1 MKHYAI
7 IVHMKPY
14 DNNELK
20 QLIRRIQTGELYD
33 AWLDDTLMDSI
44 ASNTVFTDNLSVF
57 DDYVPEHDKHNKLVK
72 LVKAVCHGV
81 QTGDYHERYLPVLSG
96 LARNDDYTHEYM
108 MSIMRTMR
116 RIQYEKIALQ
126 SRLFEITDDREFLN
140 DNPSLVITAITRIN
154 NAFNILDASEDYVSN
169 DSIHEFI
176 ARRIIDF
183 TPDLHERDMDY
194 ENTLTACGILS
205 SHECIE
211 ITCDDITCIKVHCD
225 HDVETSESTSY
236 SRNTLPANMIAL
248 LAMMDSIT
256 STMNVM
262 NGNAIM
268 HSPKAWFMVA
278 DNMDMPVE
286 YVREMLLAC
295 II

>member
-7 IVHMKPY
+7 IVHMKPH
-14 DNNELK
+14 DNNGLK
-20 QLIRRIQTGELYD
+20 QLIRRIQTGELHD

-44 ASNTVFTDNLSVF
+44 ASNTVFTDSLSVF
-57 DDYVPEHDKHNKLVK
+57 DDYVPEHDRHNKLVK

-81 QTGDYHERYLPVLSG
+81 QTGDYHERYLPVLSR

-116 RIQYEKIALQ
+116 RIQYEEIALQ
-126 SRLFEITDDREFLN
+126 SRLFENTDREFLN

-154 NAFNILDASEDYVSN
+154 NAFNILDASDYVSN

-211 ITCDDITCIKVHCD
+211 ITFDDITCIKAHCD
-225 HDVETSESTSY
+225 HDVETGESTLY
-236 SRNTLPANMIAL
+236 SRNALPPNMIAL

-268 HSPKAWFMVA
+268 HSLKAWFMVA

-286 YVREMLLAC
+286 YAREMLLV
-295 II
+295 

>member
-7 IVHMKPY
+7 IVHMKPH
-14 DNNELK
+14 DNNGLK
-20 QLIRRIQTGELYD
+20 QLIRRIQTGELHD

-44 ASNTVFTDNLSVF
+44 ASNTVFTDSLSVF
-57 DDYVPEHDKHNKLVK
+57 DDYVPEHDRHNKLVK

-81 QTGDYHERYLPVLSG
+81 QTGDYHERYLPVLSR

-116 RIQYEKIALQ
+116 RIQYEEIALQ
-126 SRLFEITDDREFLN
+126 SRLFENTDREFLN

-154 NAFNILDASEDYVSN
+154 NAFNILDASDYVSN

-211 ITCDDITCIKVHCD
+211 ITFDDITCIKAHCD
-225 HDVETSESTSY
+225 HDVETGESTSY
-236 SRNTLPANMIAL
+236 SRNALPPNMIAL
-248 LAMMDSIT
+248 LAMMNSIT

-268 HSPKAWFMVA
+268 HSLKAWFMVA

-286 YVREMLLAC
+286 YAREMLLV
-295 II
+295 

>member
-1 MKHYAI
+1 
-7 IVHMKPY
+7 MKPH

-20 QLIRRIQTGELYD
+20 QLIRRIQTGEPYD
-33 AWLDDTLMDSI
+33 AWLDDALMDSI
-44 ASNTVFTDNLSVF
+44 ASNTVFTDSSSVF
-57 DDYVPEHDKHNKLVK
+57 DDYVPEHDRHNKLVK
-72 LVKAVCHGV
+72 LVKTVCHGV

-96 LARNDDYTHEYM
+96 LARNDDCTHEYM

-126 SRLFEITDDREFLN
+126 SRLFESTDREFLN
-140 DNPSLVITAITRIN
+140 DNPPLVITAITRIN
-154 NAFNILDASEDYVSN
+154 NAFNILDASDYVSN

-194 ENTLTACGILS
+194 ENTLTACVILA
-205 SHECIE
+205 SHERIE
-211 ITCDDITCIKVHCD
+211 ITSDDIAYIELSGD
-225 HDVETSESTSY
+225 YDAETGESTLY
-236 SRNTLPANMIAL
+236 SCNALPANMIAL
-248 LAMMDSIT
+248 LAMMNSIT

-262 NGNAIM
+262 DGDAIM

-286 YVREMLLAC
+286 YAYEMLLSC
-295 II
+295 VIM

>member
-1 MKHYAI
+1 
-7 IVHMKPY
+7 MKPH
-14 DNNELK
+14 DNNGLK
-20 QLIRRIQTGELYD
+20 QLIRRIQTGELHD

-44 ASNTVFTDNLSVF
+44 ASNTVFTDSLSVF
-57 DDYVPEHDKHNKLVK
+57 DDYVPEHDRHNKLVK

-81 QTGDYHERYLPVLSG
+81 QTSDYHERYLPVLSR

-116 RIQYEKIALQ
+116 RIQYEEIALQ
-126 SRLFEITDDREFLN
+126 SRLFENTDREFLN

-154 NAFNILDASEDYVSN
+154 NAFNILDASDYVSN

-211 ITCDDITCIKVHCD
+211 ITFDDITCIKAHCD
-225 HDVETSESTSY
+225 HDVETGESTLY
-236 SRNTLPANMIAL
+236 SRNALPANMIAL

-268 HSPKAWFMVA
+268 HSLKAWFMVA

-286 YVREMLLAC
+286 YAREMLLV
-295 II
+295 

>member
-7 IVHMKPY
+7 IVHMKPH

-20 QLIRRIQTGELYD
+20 QLIRRIQTGELHD

-44 ASNTVFTDNLSVF
+44 ASNTVFTDSLSVF
-57 DDYVPEHDKHNKLVK
+57 DDYVPEHDRHNKLVK
-72 LVKAVCHGV
+72 LVKAVYHGV
-81 QTGDYHERYLPVLSG
+81 QTGDYHERYLPVLSV
-96 LARNDDYTHEYM
+96 LARNDAKNCTHEYM
-108 MSIMRTMR
+108 MSIMRTMC
-116 RIQYEKIALQ
+116 RIQYEEIALQ
-126 SRLFEITDDREFLN
+126 SRLFESTDKEFLN

-154 NAFNILDASEDYVSN
+154 NAFNILDASDYVSN

-211 ITCDDITCIKVHCD
+211 ITFDDITCIC
-225 HDVETSESTSY
+225 DVETGELTSY
-236 SRNTLPANMIAL
+236 SRNALPSNMIAL
-248 LAMMDSIT
+248 LAMMNSIT
-256 STMNVM
+256 STMDVM

-268 HSPKAWFMVA
+268 HSPKAWFMLS

-286 YVREMLLAC
+286 YAREMLLAC
-295 II
+295 I

>member
-1 MKHYAI
+1 
-7 IVHMKPY
+7 MKPH
-14 DNNELK
+14 DNNGLK
-20 QLIRRIQTGELYD
+20 QLIRRIQTGELHD

-44 ASNTVFTDNLSVF
+44 ASNTVFTDSLSVF
-57 DDYVPEHDKHNKLVK
+57 DDYVPEHDRHNKLVK

-81 QTGDYHERYLPVLSG
+81 QTGDYHERYLPVLSR

-116 RIQYEKIALQ
+116 RIQYEEIALQ
-126 SRLFEITDDREFLN
+126 SRLFENTDREFLN

-154 NAFNILDASEDYVSN
+154 NAFNILDASDYVSN
-169 DSIHEFI
+169 DNSIHEFI

-211 ITCDDITCIKVHCD
+211 ITFDDITCIKAHCD
-225 HDVETSESTSY
+225 HDVETGESTLY
-236 SRNTLPANMIAL
+236 SRNALPPNMIAL
-248 LAMMDSIT
+248 LAMMNSIT

-268 HSPKAWFMVA
+268 HSLKAWFMVA

-286 YVREMLLAC
+286 YAREMLLV
-295 II
+295 

>member
-1 MKHYAI
+1 
-7 IVHMKPY
+7 MKPH
-14 DNNELK
+14 DNNGLK
-20 QLIRRIQTGELYD
+20 QLIRRIQTGELHD

-44 ASNTVFTDNLSVF
+44 ASNTVFTDSLSVF
-57 DDYVPEHDKHNKLVK
+57 DDYVPEHDRHNKLVK

-81 QTGDYHERYLPVLSG
+81 QTGDYHERYLPVLSR

-116 RIQYEKIALQ
+116 RIQYEEIALQ
-126 SRLFEITDDREFLN
+126 SRLFENTDREFLN

-154 NAFNILDASEDYVSN
+154 NAFNILDASDYVSN

-211 ITCDDITCIKVHCD
+211 ITFDDITCIKAHCD
-225 HDVETSESTSY
+225 HDVETGESTLY
-236 SRNTLPANMIAL
+236 SRNALPANMIAL
-248 LAMMDSIT
+248 LAMMNSIT

-268 HSPKAWFMVA
+268 HSLKAWFMVA

-286 YVREMLLAC
+286 YAREMLLVC
-295 II
+295 I

>member
-1 MKHYAI
+1 M
-7 IVHMKPY
+7 
-14 DNNELK
+14 
-20 QLIRRIQTGELYD
+20 
-33 AWLDDTLMDSI
+33 
-44 ASNTVFTDNLSVF
+44 
-57 DDYVPEHDKHNKLVK
+57 
-72 LVKAVCHGV
+72 KAVCHGV
-81 QTGDYHERYLPVLSG
+81 QTGDYHERYLPVLSR
-96 LARNDDYTHEYM
+96 LARNDDCTHEYM

-116 RIQYEKIALQ
+116 RIQYEEIALQ
-126 SRLFEITDDREFLN
+126 SRLFENTDREFLN

-154 NAFNILDASEDYVSN
+154 NAFNILDASDYVSN

-211 ITCDDITCIKVHCD
+211 ITFDDITCIKAHCD
-225 HDVETSESTSY
+225 HDVETGESTLY
-236 SRNTLPANMIAL
+236 SRNALPPNMIAL
-248 LAMMDSIT
+248 LAMMNSIT

-268 HSPKAWFMVA
+268 HSLKAWFMVA

-286 YVREMLLAC
+286 YAREMLLV
-295 II
+295 

>member
-1 MKHYAI
+1 
-7 IVHMKPY
+7 MKPH
-14 DNNELK
+14 DNNGLK
-20 QLIRRIQTGELYD
+20 QLIRRIQTGELHD

-44 ASNTVFTDNLSVF
+44 ASNTVFTDSLSVF
-57 DDYVPEHDKHNKLVK
+57 DDYVPELDKHNKLVK

-81 QTGDYHERYLPVLSG
+81 QTGDYHERYLPVLSR

-116 RIQYEKIALQ
+116 RIQYEEIALQ
-126 SRLFEITDDREFLN
+126 SRLFENTDREFLN

-154 NAFNILDASEDYVSN
+154 NAFNILDASDYVSN

-211 ITCDDITCIKVHCD
+211 ITFDDITCIKAHCD
-225 HDVETSESTSY
+225 HDVETGESTLY
-236 SRNTLPANMIAL
+236 SRNALPPNMIAL

-268 HSPKAWFMVA
+268 HSLKAWFMVA

-286 YVREMLLAC
+286 YAREMLLV
-295 II
+295 

>member
-7 IVHMKPY
+7 IVHMKPH
-14 DNNELK
+14 DNNGLK
-20 QLIRRIQTGELYD
+20 QLIRRIQTGELHD

-44 ASNTVFTDNLSVF
+44 ASNTVFTDSLSVF
-57 DDYVPEHDKHNKLVK
+57 DDYVPEHDRHNKLVK

-81 QTGDYHERYLPVLSG
+81 QTGDYHERYLPVLSR
-96 LARNDDYTHEYM
+96 LARNDDCTHEYM

-116 RIQYEKIALQ
+116 RIQYEEIALQ
-126 SRLFEITDDREFLN
+126 SRLFENTDREFLN

-154 NAFNILDASEDYVSN
+154 NAFNILDASDYVSN

-211 ITCDDITCIKVHCD
+211 ITFDDITFIKLHGD
-225 HDVETSESTSY
+225 HDVETGELTLY
-236 SRNTLPANMIAL
+236 SRNALPANMIAL

-268 HSPKAWFMVA
+268 HSLKAWFMVA

-286 YVREMLLAC
+286 YAREMLLV
-295 II
+295 

>member
-7 IVHMKPY
+7 IVHMKPH
-14 DNNELK
+14 DNNGLK
-20 QLIRRIQTGELYD
+20 QLIRRIQTGELHD

-44 ASNTVFTDNLSVF
+44 ASNTVFTDSLSVF
-57 DDYVPEHDKHNKLVK
+57 DDYVPEHDRHNKLVK

-81 QTGDYHERYLPVLSG
+81 QTGDYHERYLPVLSR

-116 RIQYEKIALQ
+116 RIQYEEIALQ
-126 SRLFEITDDREFLN
+126 SRLFENTDREFLN

-154 NAFNILDASEDYVSN
+154 NAFNILDASDYVSN

-211 ITCDDITCIKVHCD
+211 ITFDDITCIKAHCD
-225 HDVETSESTSY
+225 HDVETGELTSY
-236 SRNTLPANMIAL
+236 SRNALPPNMIAL
-248 LAMMDSIT
+248 LAMMNSIT

-268 HSPKAWFMVA
+268 HSLKAWFMVA

-286 YVREMLLAC
+286 YAREMLLV
-295 II
+295 

>member
-7 IVHMKPY
+7 IVHMKTH
-14 DNNELK
+14 DNNGLK
-20 QLIRRIQTGELYD
+20 QLIRRIQTGELHD

-44 ASNTVFTDNLSVF
+44 ASNTVFTDSLSVF
-57 DDYVPEHDKHNKLVK
+57 DDYVPEHDRHNKLVK

-81 QTGDYHERYLPVLSG
+81 QTGDYHERYLPVLSR

-116 RIQYEKIALQ
+116 RIQYEEIALQ
-126 SRLFEITDDREFLN
+126 SRLFENTDREFLN

-154 NAFNILDASEDYVSN
+154 NAFNILDASDYVSN

-211 ITCDDITCIKVHCD
+211 ITFDDITCIKAHCD
-225 HDVETSESTSY
+225 HDVETGESTLY
-236 SRNTLPANMIAL
+236 SRNALPANMIAL

-268 HSPKAWFMVA
+268 HSLKAWFMVA

-286 YVREMLLAC
+286 YAREMLLV
-295 II
+295 

>member
-1 MKHYAI
+1 
-7 IVHMKPY
+7 MKPH

-20 QLIRRIQTGELYD
+20 QAIKQIQTGELHD
-33 AWLDDTLMDSI
+33 ARLDDTLMDSI
-44 ASNTVFTDNLSVF
+44 ASNTVFTDGLSVF
-57 DDYVPEHDKHNKLVK
+57 DDYVPEHDRHNKLVK

-96 LARNDDYTHEYM
+96 LARNDDCTHEYM

-126 SRLFEITDDREFLN
+126 SRLFESTDREFLN

-154 NAFNILDASEDYVSN
+154 NAFNVLDASDYVSN

-194 ENTLTACGILS
+194 ENTLAACGILA
-205 SHECIE
+205 SHERIE
-211 ITCDDITCIKVHCD
+211 ITSDDIAYIELHGD
-225 HDVETSESTSY
+225 YDAETGESTLY
-236 SRNTLPANMIAL
+236 SCNALPVNMIAL
-248 LAMMDSIT
+248 LAMMNSIT

-262 NGNAIM
+262 NGDAIM
-268 HSPKAWFMVA
+268 HSLNAWFMVA

-286 YVREMLLAC
+286 YVHEMLLAC
-295 II
+295 MQV

>member
-1 MKHYAI
+1 
-7 IVHMKPY
+7 MKPH
-14 DNNELK
+14 DNNGLK
-20 QLIRRIQTGELYD
+20 QLIRRIQTGELHD

-44 ASNTVFTDNLSVF
+44 ASNTVFTDSLSVF
-57 DDYVPEHDKHNKLVK
+57 DDYVPEHDRHNKLVK

-81 QTGDYHERYLPVLSG
+81 QTGDYHERYLPVLSR

-116 RIQYEKIALQ
+116 RIQYEEIALQ
-126 SRLFEITDDREFLN
+126 SRLFENTDREFLN

-154 NAFNILDASEDYVSN
+154 NAFNILDASDYVSN

-211 ITCDDITCIKVHCD
+211 ITFDDITCIKAHCD
-225 HDVETSESTSY
+225 HDVETGESTLY
-236 SRNTLPANMIAL
+236 SRNALPANMIAL

-268 HSPKAWFMVA
+268 HSLKAWFMVA

-286 YVREMLLAC
+286 YAREMLLV
-295 II
+295 

>member
-1 MKHYAI
+1 
-7 IVHMKPY
+7 MKPH
-14 DNNELK
+14 DNNGLK
-20 QLIRRIQTGELYD
+20 QLIRRIQTGELHD

-44 ASNTVFTDNLSVF
+44 ASNTVFTDSLSVF
-57 DDYVPEHDKHNKLVK
+57 DDYVPEHDRHNKLVK

-81 QTGDYHERYLPVLSG
+81 QTGDYHERYLPVLSR

-116 RIQYEKIALQ
+116 RIQYEEIALQ
-126 SRLFEITDDREFLN
+126 SRLFENTDREFLN

-154 NAFNILDASEDYVSN
+154 NAFNILDASDYVSN

-211 ITCDDITCIKVHCD
+211 ITFDDITCIKAHCD
-225 HDVETSESTSY
+225 HDVETGESTLY
-236 SRNTLPANMIAL
+236 SRNALPANMIAL

-268 HSPKAWFMVA
+268 HSLKAWFMVA

-286 YVREMLLAC
+286 CAREMLLV
-295 II
+295 

>member
-7 IVHMKPY
+7 IVHMKPH
-14 DNNELK
+14 DNNGLK
-20 QLIRRIQTGELYD
+20 QLIRRIQTGELHD

-44 ASNTVFTDNLSVF
+44 ASNTVFTDSLSVF
-57 DDYVPEHDKHNKLVK
+57 DDYVPEHDRHNKLVK

-81 QTGDYHERYLPVLSG
+81 QTGDYHERYLPVLSR

-116 RIQYEKIALQ
+116 RIQYEEIALQ
-126 SRLFEITDDREFLN
+126 SRLFENTDREFLN

-154 NAFNILDASEDYVSN
+154 NAFNILDASDYVSN

-211 ITCDDITCIKVHCD
+211 ITFDDITCIKAHCD
-225 HDVETSESTSY
+225 HDVETGESTLY
-236 SRNTLPANMIAL
+236 SRNALPANMIAL

-268 HSPKAWFMVA
+268 HSLKAWFMVA

-286 YVREMLLAC
+286 YAREMLLV
-295 II
+295 

>member
-1 MKHYAI
+1 
-7 IVHMKPY
+7 MKPH

-20 QLIRRIQTGELYD
+20 QTIKQIQTGELHD

-44 ASNTVFTDNLSVF
+44 ASNTVFTDSLSVF
-57 DDYVPEHDKHNKLVK
+57 DDYVPEHDRHNKLVK

-96 LARNDDYTHEYM
+96 LARNDDCTHDM

-116 RIQYEKIALQ
+116 RIRYEEIALQ
-126 SRLFEITDDREFLN
+126 SRLFESTDREFLN

-154 NAFNILDASEDYVSN
+154 NAFNILDASDYVSN
-169 DSIHEFI
+169 DCIHEFI

-194 ENTLTACGILS
+194 ENMLTACGLLA
-205 SHECIE
+205 SHERIE
-211 ITCDDITCIKVHCD
+211 ITFDDIACIELRGD
-225 HDVETSESTSY
+225 YDGETGESTLFSC
-236 SRNTLPANMIAL
+236 NALPASMIAL
-248 LAMMDSIT
+248 LAMMNSIT
-256 STMNVM
+256 STMDVM
-262 NGNAIM
+262 DSDAIM
-268 HSPKAWFMVA
+268 HSLKSWFMVA

-286 YVREMLLAC
+286 YVREMLL
-295 II
+295 I

>member
-1 MKHYAI
+1 MNHYAI
-7 IVHMKPY
+7 IVHMKPH

-20 QLIRRIQTGELYD
+20 QTISRIQTGELYD
-33 AWLDDTLMDSI
+33 AWLDDALMDSI
-44 ASNTVFTDNLSVF
+44 ASNTVFTDSLSVF
-57 DDYVPEHDKHNKLVK
+57 DDYVPEHDRHNKLVK

-96 LARNDDYTHEYM
+96 LARNDDCAHEYM

-116 RIQYEKIALQ
+116 RIQYEEIALQ
-126 SRLFEITDDREFLN
+126 SRLFEITDDRKFLN
-140 DNPSLVITAITRIN
+140 DNPSLIITAITRIN
-154 NAFNILDASEDYVSN
+154 NAFNILDASDYVFN
-169 DSIHEFI
+169 DSIHDFI

-194 ENTLTACGILS
+194 ESTLTACRILA

-211 ITCDDITCIKVHCD
+211 ITEQDIAYIKLCGD
-225 HDVETSESTSY
+225 YDVEIGESTSY
-236 SRNTLPANMIAL
+236 SRNALPANMIAL
-248 LAMMDSIT
+248 LAMMNSIT

-262 NGNAIM
+262 DGDAIW
-268 HSPKAWFMVA
+268 SSLKAWFMVA

-295 II
+295 I

>member
-7 IVHMKPY
+7 IVHMKPH
-14 DNNELK
+14 DNNGLK
-20 QLIRRIQTGELYD
+20 QLIRRIQTGELHD

-44 ASNTVFTDNLSVF
+44 ASNTVFTDSLSVF
-57 DDYVPEHDKHNKLVK
+57 DDYVPEHDRHNKLVK

-81 QTGDYHERYLPVLSG
+81 QTGDYHERYLPVLSR

-116 RIQYEKIALQ
+116 RIQYEEIALQ
-126 SRLFEITDDREFLN
+126 SRLFENTDREFLN

-154 NAFNILDASEDYVSN
+154 NAFNILDASDYVSN

-211 ITCDDITCIKVHCD
+211 ITFDDITCIKAHCD
-225 HDVETSESTSY
+225 HDVETGESTLY
-236 SRNTLPANMIAL
+236 SRNALPPNMIAL
-248 LAMMDSIT
+248 LAMMNSIT

-268 HSPKAWFMVA
+268 HSLKAWFMVA

-286 YVREMLLAC
+286 YAREMLLV
-295 II
+295 

>member
-7 IVHMKPY
+7 IVHMKPH
-14 DNNELK
+14 DNNGLK
-20 QLIRRIQTGELYD
+20 QLIRRIQTGELHD

-44 ASNTVFTDNLSVF
+44 ASNTVFTDSLSVF
-57 DDYVPEHDKHNKLVK
+57 DDYVPEHDRHNKLVK

-81 QTGDYHERYLPVLSG
+81 QTGDYHERYLPVLSR

-116 RIQYEKIALQ
+116 RIQYEEIALQ
-126 SRLFEITDDREFLN
+126 SRLFENTDREFLN

-154 NAFNILDASEDYVSN
+154 NAFNILDASDYVSN

-211 ITCDDITCIKVHCD
+211 ITFDDITCIKAHCD
-225 HDVETSESTSY
+225 HDVETGESTLY
-236 SRNTLPANMIAL
+236 SRNALPANMIAL

-268 HSPKAWFMVA
+268 HSLKAWFMVA

-286 YVREMLLAC
+286 CAREMLLV
-295 II
+295 

>member
-1 MKHYAI
+1 
-7 IVHMKPY
+7 MKPH
-14 DNNELK
+14 DNNGLK
-20 QLIRRIQTGELYD
+20 QLIRRIQTGELHD

-44 ASNTVFTDNLSVF
+44 ASNTVFTDSLSVF
-57 DDYVPEHDKHNKLVK
+57 DDYVPEHDRHNKLVK

-81 QTGDYHERYLPVLSG
+81 QTGDYHERYLPVLSR

-116 RIQYEKIALQ
+116 RIQYEEIALQ
-126 SRLFEITDDREFLN
+126 SRLFENTDREFIN

-154 NAFNILDASEDYVSN
+154 NAFNILDASDYVSN

-211 ITCDDITCIKVHCD
+211 ITFDDITCIKAHCD
-225 HDVETSESTSY
+225 HDVETGESTLY
-236 SRNTLPANMIAL
+236 SRNALPPNMIAL
-248 LAMMDSIT
+248 LAMMNSIT

-268 HSPKAWFMVA
+268 HSLKAWFMVA

-286 YVREMLLAC
+286 YAREMLLV
-295 II
+295 

>member
-1 MKHYAI
+1 
-7 IVHMKPY
+7 MKPH
-14 DNNELK
+14 DNNGLK
-20 QLIRRIQTGELYD
+20 QLIRRIQTGELHD

-44 ASNTVFTDNLSVF
+44 ASNIVFTDSLSVF
-57 DDYVPEHDKHNKLVK
+57 DDYVPEHDRHNKLVK

-81 QTGDYHERYLPVLSG
+81 QTGDYHERYLPVLSR

-116 RIQYEKIALQ
+116 RIQYEEIALQ
-126 SRLFEITDDREFLN
+126 SRLFENTDREFLN

-154 NAFNILDASEDYVSN
+154 NAFNILDASDYVSN

-211 ITCDDITCIKVHCD
+211 ITFDDITCIKAHCD
-225 HDVETSESTSY
+225 HDVETGESTLY
-236 SRNTLPANMIAL
+236 SRNALPANMIAL

-268 HSPKAWFMVA
+268 HSLKAWFMVA

-286 YVREMLLAC
+286 YAREMLLV
-295 II
+295 

>member
-1 MKHYAI
+1 
-7 IVHMKPY
+7 MKPH
-14 DNNELK
+14 DNNGLK
-20 QLIRRIQTGELYD
+20 QLIRRIQTGELHD

-44 ASNTVFTDNLSVF
+44 ASNTVFTDSLSVF
-57 DDYVPEHDKHNKLVK
+57 DDYVPEHDRHNKLVK

-81 QTGDYHERYLPVLSG
+81 QTGDYHERYLPVLSR

-116 RIQYEKIALQ
+116 RIQYEEIALQ
-126 SRLFEITDDREFLN
+126 SRLFENTDREFLN

-154 NAFNILDASEDYVSN
+154 NAFNILDASDYVSN

-211 ITCDDITCIKVHCD
+211 ITFDDITCIKAHCD
-225 HDVETSESTSY
+225 HDVETGESTLY
-236 SRNTLPANMIAL
+236 SRNALPANMIAL
-248 LAMMDSIT
+248 LAMMNSIT

-268 HSPKAWFMVA
+268 HSLKAWFMVA

-286 YVREMLLAC
+286 YAREMLLV
-295 II
+295 

>member
-1 MKHYAI
+1 
-7 IVHMKPY
+7 MKPH

-20 QLIRRIQTGELYD
+20 EAISRIQTGELHD

-44 ASNTVFTDNLSVF
+44 VSNTVFTDSLSVF
-57 DDYVPEHDKHNKLVK
+57 DDYVTEHDRHDKLVK
-72 LVKAVCHGV
+72 LVKTVCHGV

-96 LARNDDYTHEYM
+96 LARNDDCTHEYM

-126 SRLFEITDDREFLN
+126 SRLFESTDREFLN

-154 NAFNILDASEDYVSN
+154 NAFNVLDASNYVSN

-194 ENTLTACGILS
+194 ENTLTACRILA

-211 ITCDDITCIKVHCD
+211 ITEQGIASIKFSGD
-225 HDVETSESTSY
+225 YDVETGESTSY
-236 SRNTLPANMIAL
+236 SLNVLPANMIAL
-248 LAMMDSIT
+248 LAMMNSIT

-262 NGNAIM
+262 NGDAIM
-268 HSPKAWFMVA
+268 HSLNAWFMVA

-295 II
+295 MQVLPVSCI

>member
-1 MKHYAI
+1 
-7 IVHMKPY
+7 MKPH
-14 DNNELK
+14 DNNGLK
-20 QLIRRIQTGELYD
+20 QLIRRIQTGELHD

-44 ASNTVFTDNLSVF
+44 ASNTVFTDSLSVF
-57 DDYVPEHDKHNKLVK
+57 DDYVPEHDRHNKLVK

-81 QTGDYHERYLPVLSG
+81 QTGDYHERYLPVLSR

-116 RIQYEKIALQ
+116 RIQYEEIALQ
-126 SRLFEITDDREFLN
+126 SRLFENTDREFLN

-154 NAFNILDASEDYVSN
+154 NAFNILDASDYVSN

-211 ITCDDITCIKVHCD
+211 ITFDDITCIKAHCD
-225 HDVETSESTSY
+225 HDVETGESTLY
-236 SRNTLPANMIAL
+236 SRNALPPNMIAL
-248 LAMMDSIT
+248 LAMMNSIT

-268 HSPKAWFMVA
+268 HSLKAWFMVA

-286 YVREMLLAC
+286 YAREMLLV
-295 II
+295 

>member
-7 IVHMKPY
+7 IVHMKPH
-14 DNNELK
+14 DNNGLK
-20 QLIRRIQTGELYD
+20 QLIRRIQTGELHD

-44 ASNTVFTDNLSVF
+44 ASNTVFTDSLSVF
-57 DDYVPEHDKHNKLVK
+57 DDYVPEHDRHNKLVK

-81 QTGDYHERYLPVLSG
+81 QTSDYHERYLPVLSR

-116 RIQYEKIALQ
+116 RIQYEEIALQ
-126 SRLFEITDDREFLN
+126 SRLFENTDREFLN

-154 NAFNILDASEDYVSN
+154 NAFNILDASDYVSN

-211 ITCDDITCIKVHCD
+211 ITFDDITCIKAHCD
-225 HDVETSESTSY
+225 HDVETGESTLY
-236 SRNTLPANMIAL
+236 SRNALPANMIAL

-268 HSPKAWFMVA
+268 HSLKAWFMVA

-286 YVREMLLAC
+286 YAREMLLV
-295 II
+295 